1 MNLVVKNQLLRQILI
16 TKRYSLL
23 AQKTNHE
30 VHTPQLNQAKKILIV
45 EDETLFAR
53 AVLKRMQKAGFEC
66 EHAETLLDGRAI
78 AKQFEPDI
86 VLLDMRLPD
95 GNGLDYLPE
104 LVANGAT
111 VIVMTAYGDF
121 SDAVNAIKLG
131 ANDYLKKPIDLEE
144 LLLIVQKNEKTTELK
159 TSLDYSRQRNA
170 HSSDNIS
177 LIGQSTAIQSLR
189 LQIERIASLKSK
201 SDITPP
207 TVLIIG
213 ETGTGKDVVAR
224 MLHAACPNADK
235 PFVHVDCASLPAD
248 LIEAELFGHE
258 KGAFTG
264 AVATRPGLIEA
275 AEDGTLFLDEIGEL
289 PLALQ
294 AKLLNV
300 LERRVVRRLGSTK
313 ERIVP
318 ARFIAATNRDLRE
331 MAQTG
336 KFRSDLYYRLNVMMI
351 SLAPLRERGEDVLL
365 LANYFIQLT
374 EKRYGLGKHT
384 LSANALNAL
393 LEYSWPGNI
402 RELRH
407 QISRAVLLC
416 SNTQILASD
425 LALRAG
431 KQESQI
437 AHYQVQV
444 TLDASEKSMLLN
456 ALELSHNNVS
466 EAARK
471 LGITRM
477 TMRYRMD
484 KHHITV

>member
-1 MNLVVKNQLLRQILI
+1 
-16 TKRYSLL
+16 LL
-23 AQKTNHE
+23 AHKTNNE
-30 VHTPQLNQAKKILIV
+30 VYTPQLNQAKKILIV
-45 EDETLFAR
+45 EDESLFAR

-66 EHAETLLDGRAI
+66 EHAETLQDARAVV
-78 AKQFEPDI
+78 KQFEPDI

-104 LVANGAT
+104 LVASGIT

-121 SDAVNAIKLG
+121 ADAVNAIKLG

-144 LLLIVQKNEKTTELK
+144 LLLIVRKNEKTAELK
-159 TSLDYSRQRNA
+159 TSLDYSRQRNS
-170 HSSDNIS
+170 HTSDNIS
-177 LIGQSTAIQSLR
+177 LIGESAAAQSLR
-189 LQIERIASLKSK
+189 LQIDRIAQLGAKYEV
-201 SDITPP
+201 TPP

-213 ETGTGKDVVAR
+213 ETGTGKDVAAR
-224 MLHAACPNADK
+224 MLHAACPNSDK
-235 PFVHVDCASLPAD
+235 PFVHVDCASLPNE

-264 AVATRPGLIEA
+264 ATGARPGLIEA

-289 PLALQ
+289 PLSLQ

-313 ERIVP
+313 ERSVP
-318 ARFIAATNRDLRE
+318 ARIIAATNRDLHE
-331 MAQTG
+331 MSQTG

-351 SLAPLRERGEDVLL
+351 SLAPLRERGDDVLL
-365 LANYFIQLT
+365 LAKHFMQLT
-374 EKRYGLGKHT
+374 EKRYGLAKHS
-384 LSANALNAL
+384 LSTSALNAL
-393 LEYSWPGNI
+393 SEYSWPGNI

-407 QISRAVLLC
+407 QISRAVLL
-416 SNTQILASD
+416 SSGEQIMASD
-425 LALRAG
+425 LALRTVKTEA
-431 KQESQI
+431 QTSD
-437 AHYQVQV
+437 YQVQL

-456 ALELSHNNVS
+456 ALKVSHNNVS
-466 EAARK
+466 EAARQ

-484 KHHITV
+484 KHGIRA

>member
-1 MNLVVKNQLLRQILI
+1 
-16 TKRYSLL
+16 LL
-23 AQKTNHE
+23 AHKTDNE

-45 EDETLFAR
+45 EDESLFAR
-53 AVLKRMQKAGFEC
+53 AVLKRMQKAGFAC
-66 EHAETLLDGRAI
+66 EQAETLQDGRAI

-104 LVANGAT
+104 LVVNGVT
-111 VIVMTAYGDF
+111 VIVMTAYGDL

-144 LLLIVQKNEKTTELK
+144 LLLIVQKNEKTVELK
-159 TSLDYSRQRNA
+159 TSLDYSRQRNT
-170 HSSDNIS
+170 HSTDGVN
-177 LIGQSTAIQSLR
+177 LIGESPAIQSLR
-189 LQIERIASLKSK
+189 LQISRIAELGAKYEV
-201 SDITPP
+201 TPP
-207 TVLIIG
+207 TVLIAG

-224 MLHAACPNADK
+224 LLHASSPNSDK

-264 AVATRPGLIEA
+264 AFSARPGLIEA

-313 ERIVP
+313 ERSVP
-318 ARFIAATNRDLRE
+318 ARIVAATNRDLHE
-331 MAQTG
+331 MSQIG

-351 SLAPLRERGEDVLL
+351 SLPPLRERDNDVVLL
-365 LANYFIQLT
+365 ARYFIDVT
-374 EKRYGLGKHT
+374 EKRYGLAKHT
-384 LSANALNAL
+384 LSASAIDALQQYN
-393 LEYSWPGNI
+393 WPGNI

-407 QISRAVLLC
+407 QISRAVLL
-416 SNTQILASD
+416 STTGRISAQD
-425 LALRAG
+425 LVLRNNKPENQAVN
-431 KQESQI
+431 
-437 AHYQVQV
+437 YQVQL
-444 TLDASEKSMLLN
+444 TLDASEKSMLLA
-456 ALELSHNNVS
+456 ALEASHNNVS
-466 EAARK
+466 EAARQ

-484 KHHITV
+484 KHHILIS

>member
-1 MNLVVKNQLLRQILI
+1 
-16 TKRYSLL
+16 LL
-23 AQKTNHE
+23 AHKTNSE
-30 VHTPQLNQAKKILIV
+30 SLAPQLNQAKKILII
-45 EDETLFAR
+45 EDEALFAR

-104 LVANGAT
+104 LVVNGVT

-144 LLLIVQKNEKTTELK
+144 LLLIVQKNEKTVELK
-159 TSLDYSRQRNA
+159 TSLDYSRQRNT
-170 HSSDNIS
+170 HNTDGVNLVGESP
-177 LIGQSTAIQSLR
+177 AIQSLR
-189 LQIERIASLKSK
+189 LQISRIAELGAKYEV
-201 SDITPP
+201 TPP
-207 TVLIIG
+207 TVLITG
-213 ETGTGKDVVAR
+213 ETGTGKDVAAR
-224 MLHAACPNADK
+224 LLHASSPNSDK

-264 AVATRPGLIEA
+264 AVNARPGLIEA

-313 ERIVP
+313 ERGVP
-318 ARFIAATNRDLRE
+318 ARIVAATNRDLHE
-331 MAQTG
+331 MSQVS

-351 SLAPLRERGEDVLL
+351 SLPPLREREGDVLL
-365 LANYFIQLT
+365 LARYFIDLT
-374 EKRYGLGKHT
+374 EKRYGLSKHL
-384 LSANALNAL
+384 LSASAVEALKQYN
-393 LEYSWPGNI
+393 WPGNV

-416 SNTQILASD
+416 AGEHISAHD
-425 LALRAG
+425 LALRISKPENQAVN
-431 KQESQI
+431 
-437 AHYQVQV
+437 YQAQL
-444 TLDASEKSMLLN
+444 TLDASEKSMLLS
-456 ALELSHNNVS
+456 ALEASHNNVS
-466 EAARK
+466 EAARQ

-484 KHHITV
+484 KHNIKA

>member
-1 MNLVVKNQLLRQILI
+1 M
-16 TKRYSLL
+16 L
-23 AQKTNHE
+23 AQQIDLEAKI
-30 VHTPQLNQAKKILIV
+30 PQINQAKKILIV
-45 EDETLFAR
+45 EDEALFAR
-53 AVLKRMQKAGFEC
+53 AVQKRMQKAGFDC
-66 EHAETLLDGRAI
+66 EHAETLQDGRAV

-104 LVANGAT
+104 LVANGVT

-121 SDAVNAIKLG
+121 GDAVNAIKLG

-144 LLLIVQKNEKTTELK
+144 LLLIVKKNEKTAELK

-170 HSSDNIS
+170 HSADNIN
-177 LIGQSTAIQSLR
+177 LIGESAATQSLR
-189 LQIERIASLKSK
+189 SQINRIASLKSNNE
-201 SDITPP
+201 ITPP

-235 PFVHVDCASLPAD
+235 PFVHVDCASLPNE

-264 AVATRPGLIEA
+264 AIGARPGLIEA

-313 ERIVP
+313 ERNVP
-318 ARFIAATNRDLRE
+318 ARIIAATNRDLHE

-336 KFRSDLYYRLNVMMI
+336 KYRSDLYYRLNVMMI
-351 SLAPLRERGEDVLL
+351 SLAPLRERDDDVLL
-365 LANYFIQLT
+365 LAKHFMQLT
-374 EKRYGLGKHT
+374 EKRYGLAKHA
-384 LSANALNAL
+384 LSASALNAL

-416 SNTQILASD
+416 SGAQISAND
-425 LALRAG
+425 LALRETKPEQAANNT
-431 KQESQI
+431 Q
-437 AHYQVQV
+437 ALL
-444 TLDASEKSMLLN
+444 TLEASEKMMLIN
-456 ALELSHNNVS
+456 ALEASHNNVS
-466 EAARK
+466 EAARI
-471 LGITRM
+471 LNISRM

-484 KHHITV
+484 KHYLSR